1 MENYTITLGINSDL
15 YEVSKIYE
23 EASTYFEDK
32 ENFPCWFKDIYP
44 IKDTAEKAINNK
56 ELYIIKENGSIIG
69 SVILNHVQSVSYK
82 NIDWKN
88 NFSNNEILVIHTL
101 CISPSVFG
109 KGIATKLI
117 NFTEE
122 LAKNKN
128 CKAIRFD
135 THTNNSPAIK
145 LYSKLGYEIIGEISL
160 EIDFVTPNQFK
171 CFQKILL

>member
-1 MENYTITLGINSDL
+1 MENYTITSELIL
-15 YEVSKIYE
+15 IYMKYLKFMR
-23 EASTYFEDK
+23 ASTYFEDK

-101 CISPSVFG
+101 CISPSVF
-109 KGIATKLI
+109 
-117 NFTEE
+117 ER
-122 LAKNKN
+122 N
-128 CKAIRFD
+128 C
-135 THTNNSPAIK
+135 H
-145 LYSKLGYEIIGEISL
+145 
-160 EIDFVTPNQFK
+160 
-171 CFQKILL
+171 